1 MTVQNLIDDFSLEV
15 LCCGDKAATKEV
27 KGGYCGDLLSWVMS
41 RANEG
46 DCWLT
51 VMGNVNSIGV
61 AVLADV
67 ACILLTENSA
77 FDEDAKMRAEQNGVI
92 VLRSRENAFN
102 LAVKIAEKL

>member
-15 LCCGDKAATKEV
+15 LCCGDKAADKEI

-77 FDEDAKMRAEQNGVI
+77 FDDDAKMRAEQNGVI
-92 VLRSRENAFN
+92 VLRSQENAFD